1 MSFSESNVGNLKL
14 SSVRLMINFVFKSG
28 RNVPFSAR
36 MMMGGD
42 VMVVLSETPFEG
54 VMGATSL
61 LFRLRHCCGK
71 SHRSWLVQKVSRPIF
86 VWVGELYVCVAIF
99 VGTKISSNA
108 PTKIAKLGKT
118 TV

>member
-1 MSFSESNVGNLKL
+1 
-14 SSVRLMINFVFKSG
+14 
-28 RNVPFSAR
+28 

-108 PTKIAKLGKT
+108 PTKIAKLAF
-118 TV
+118 VEFCS